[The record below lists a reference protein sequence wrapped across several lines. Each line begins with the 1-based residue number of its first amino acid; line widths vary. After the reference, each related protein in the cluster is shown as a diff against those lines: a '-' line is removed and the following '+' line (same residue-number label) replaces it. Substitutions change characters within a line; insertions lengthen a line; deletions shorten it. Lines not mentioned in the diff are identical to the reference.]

1 MRTAWR
7 RARVPGVGGYLVWS
21 FSMAR
26 MPACLMC
33 SGVGKSG
40 SPTLKPMTSMPSAR
54 IFLNCVSMA
63 MVVDARTDWA
73 SVDNAFINSRPPN
86 NVNSIDFHF
95 SVTHYS

>member
-1 MRTAWR
+1 M
-7 RARVPGVGGYLVWS
+7 VWS
-21 FSMAR
+21 ASMAR
-26 MPACLMC
+26 MPACLMR

-73 SVDNAFINSRPPN
+73 KVESGFIGCRPPN
-86 NVNSIDFHF
+86 YI
-95 SVTHYS
+95 